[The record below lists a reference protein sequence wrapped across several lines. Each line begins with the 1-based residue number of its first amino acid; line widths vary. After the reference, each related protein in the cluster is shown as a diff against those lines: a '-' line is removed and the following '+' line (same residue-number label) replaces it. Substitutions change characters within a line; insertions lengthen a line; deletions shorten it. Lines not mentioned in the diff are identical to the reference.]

1 MYQFTEDCRTGIEQI
16 DEEHRTLFELLNEAY
31 SLVTTVYGGDYFDQL
46 KDMIG
51 RLDKYAEQHFYKP
64 VFIHSKRGNTGGNYE
79 KINEFKVL
87 HIVPVEFYEKAKQ
100 YLGSEAEDWQKLLDS
115 EVIREYTLDQDGNE
129 LLDGSFT
136 AGCSM
141 WLDI

>member
-51 RLDKYAEQHFYKP
+51 RLDKYAEQHFE
-64 VFIHSKRGNTGGNYE
+64 HE
-79 KINEFKVL
+79 
-87 HIVPVEFYEKAKQ
+87 
-100 YLGSEAEDWQKLLDS
+100 EA
-115 EVIREYTLDQDGNE
+115 
-129 LLDGSFT
+129 
-136 AGCSM
+136 
-141 WLDI
+141 